1 MKAYASL
8 FFSPDRPWA
17 IHLAWMLGAVLL
29 FFPWLGGVHLFDW
42 DEINFAECA
51 REMLATGNFRQ
62 VSINFRPFWE
72 KPPLFIWMQAAAM
85 SLFGVGEFAARLP
98 NAVCGAITLPLLYE
112 LGRRLHS
119 RQLGFFFFFSYAG
132 SFLPHF
138 YFRSGIIDPWFN
150 LWIFLSVWAL
160 FRYVRSRRKGESLWI
175 QSQHLAWA
183 ALFNGLGCL
192 TKGPVAWLIVC
203 LCVAVLWTIYR
214 FKWFIKP
221 LHYALFSVGAW
232 LVLGFWFLFDY
243 FDRGPWLMQE
253 FVAYQYRL
261 FSTPDAGH
269 EGFPGFHFVF
279 VFLGCFPASIFA
291 IRALRPFSDAPE
303 IVEEWRRWM
312 IVLLAVVLALFSV
325 VQSKIIHYS
334 SLAYFPVTFLA
345 AWAVVH
351 LKGDLRRW
359 QQVLLRGLTLLLV
372 IVVLAFPW
380 LARFRAEWMDAIADP
395 FALGNLSVDVSWT
408 GWEGAPIV
416 LLGVGVLW
424 GLVRHNAQAWTN
436 SIATMFF
443 GTCFALALLFY
454 TLLPKIEPHTQG
466 SAIAFF
472 KGLQGENA
480 YVHTLGYKSYAHY
493 FYARLVP
500 PENPAY
506 YQEDLQGWLLEG
518 DIDKDAYFAARLPKA
533 DKYRTDEW
541 RAKGLQEIGAGGG
554 FVFFK
559 REKVSTFP

>member
-1 MKAYASL
+1 MV
-8 FFSPDRPWA
+8 
-17 IHLAWMLGAVLL
+17 GAVLL
-29 FFPWLGGVHLFDW
+29 FLPWLGGVHLFDW

-98 NAVCGAITLPLLYE
+98 NAVCGVITLPLLYE

-119 RQLGFFFFFSYAG
+119 RQLGFFWALAYAG

-160 FRYVRSRRKGESLWI
+160 FRYVRSRREGESNWI
-175 QSQHLAWA
+175 QFQHLAWA

-203 LCVAVLWTIYR
+203 LCVAVLWVIYR

-221 LHYALFSVGAW
+221 WHYALFSVGAW
-232 LVLGFWFLFDY
+232 LVLGFWFLLDY

-291 IRALRPFSDAPE
+291 IRALRPFPDAPE
-303 IVEEWRRWM
+303 IVDEWRRWM
-312 IVLLAVVLALFSV
+312 IVMLAVVLVLFSV

-345 AWAVVH
+345 AWAIVQ

-359 QQVLLRGLTLLLV
+359 QKGLLRALTLLLV

-395 FALGNLSVDVSWT
+395 FARGNLSVDVDWT
-408 GWEGAPIV
+408 GWEGAPMI
-416 LLGVGVLW
+416 LLGVGVFW
-424 GLVRHNAQAWTN
+424 GLARHNAQAWTN
-436 SIATMFF
+436 SIAAMFF

-466 SAIAFF
+466 SAIDFF
-472 KGLQGENA
+472 KNLQGDNV

-493 FYARLVP
+493 FYSRLEAP
-500 PENPAY
+500 DNPAY
-506 YQEDLQGWLLEG
+506 YQDDLQGWLLEG

-533 DKYRTDEW
+533 DKFRTDEW

-559 REKVSTFP
+559 REKANSSP